1 MGASQFGSLAV
12 GDARASILTITFDN
26 QGKSRSLAMAS
37 EEHHPRVHSPVLVAC
52 STVSDGKLKKYL
64 KSMYGFM
71 EFDRN
76 LMKSVY

>member
-1 MGASQFGSLAV
+1 
-12 GDARASILTITFDN
+12 
-26 QGKSRSLAMAS
+26 MAS